1 MDVITFLSQMTDIL
15 EFIKVVIEL
24 YLLLNK
30 KNTRK

>member
-1 MDVITFLSQMTDIL
+1 MDVITFLSQMTDTL